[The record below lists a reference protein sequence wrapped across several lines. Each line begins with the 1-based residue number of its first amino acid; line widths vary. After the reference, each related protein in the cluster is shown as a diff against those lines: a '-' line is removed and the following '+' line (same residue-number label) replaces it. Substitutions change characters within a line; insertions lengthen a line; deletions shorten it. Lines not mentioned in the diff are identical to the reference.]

1 MTTNSDSAEDPLG
14 GTDRNLQLIIDTIP
28 ALGLVGAPRWKR
40 RLLQPALFGLGW
52 PHSRKGDRSCR
63 GVCVGGYVRIY
74 GDRPA
79 VSSSW
84 SLEVHWQ
91 REVRQPHGIQRIV
104 ASSRGAG

>member
-1 MTTNSDSAEDPLG
+1 MTTNSDSAEDALG

-28 ALGLVGAPRWKR
+28 ALGLVGAPDGAPTSSTGTVWTW
-40 RLLQPALFGLGW
+40 LG
-52 PHSRKGDRSCR
+52 SQQKATGQAA
-63 GVCVGGYVRIY
+63 VCVSADTFAGSQAG
-74 GDRPA
+74 A